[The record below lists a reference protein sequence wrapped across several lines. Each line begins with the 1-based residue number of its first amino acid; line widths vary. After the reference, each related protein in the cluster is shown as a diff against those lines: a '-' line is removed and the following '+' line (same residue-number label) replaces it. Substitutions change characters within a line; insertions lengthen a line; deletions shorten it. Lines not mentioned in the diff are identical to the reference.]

1 MKNLYIYLRFKFVEA
16 TFGRQTGHTLK
27 SKSISNSASAKA
39 TSKYDK
45 AVGKMFIKSL
55 FRILIFDIH
64 SYINLRDL

>member
-39 TSKYDK
+39 TSKYDC
-45 AVGKMFIKSL
+45 AVEKKFKI
-55 FRILIFDIH
+55 
-64 SYINLRDL
+64 